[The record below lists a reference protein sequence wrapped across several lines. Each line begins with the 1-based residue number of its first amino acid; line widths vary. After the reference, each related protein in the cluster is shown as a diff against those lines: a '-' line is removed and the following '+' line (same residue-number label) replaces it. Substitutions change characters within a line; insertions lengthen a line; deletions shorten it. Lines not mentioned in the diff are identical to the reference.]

1 MLCVKR
7 CFLYIETIKNNM
19 KKNKTIFRI
28 LSFVLLILI
37 IYILENKNFS
47 LKINE
52 KKYAIQY
59 IRKLLLNYLNNTN
72 EYYFCNNKYPNISI
86 IMPVY
91 NCQNTILFSITSI
104 HKQNFNNY
112 EIIMINDYSNDNT
125 SKIIN
130 VLKQK
135 DSRIRIINNK
145 KNMGILYSRSIG
157 VLNSKGK
164 YIFCL
169 DNDDIFYD
177 ENLFSYIFNFS
188 ESLNFDIVEFK
199 SFYVTK
205 YDFNYKPSEIKDS
218 PFNKHP
224 INYTLTQPN
233 LGIFPISRNNK
244 YYSNDFH
251 IWGKSIK
258 SSIYKKSLNVLNEKN
273 YSFYNC
279 WTEDI
284 SILFII
290 FNIAQTFIFIDLY
303 GIIHLDF
310 KKSTTYTLHQS
321 KKLMSDLFLLDI
333 LIKYIQN
340 IEVNKK
346 YLLQKLKG
354 IFKGKFI
361 KYLNNEHKIYIK
373 HIINKI
379 LLKKFLTK
387 QEKNLIFYYMNKF
400 SIK

>member
-1 MLCVKR
+1 
-7 CFLYIETIKNNM
+7 M

-86 IMPVY
+86 IMPIY

-164 YIFCL
+164 YI
-169 DNDDIFYD
+169 
-177 ENLFSYIFNFS
+177 LF
-188 ESLNFDIVEFK
+188 
-199 SFYVTK
+199 
-205 YDFNYKPSEIKDS
+205 
-218 PFNKHP
+218 
-224 INYTLTQPN
+224 
-233 LGIFPISRNNK
+233 R
-244 YYSNDFH
+244 
-251 IWGKSIK
+251 
-258 SSIYKKSLNVLNEKN
+258 
-273 YSFYNC
+273 
-279 WTEDI
+279 
-284 SILFII
+284 
-290 FNIAQTFIFIDLY
+290 
-303 GIIHLDF
+303 
-310 KKSTTYTLHQS
+310 
-321 KKLMSDLFLLDI
+321 
-333 LIKYIQN
+333 
-340 IEVNKK
+340 
-346 YLLQKLKG
+346 
-354 IFKGKFI
+354 
-361 KYLNNEHKIYIK
+361 
-373 HIINKI
+373 
-379 LLKKFLTK
+379 
-387 QEKNLIFYYMNKF
+387 
-400 SIK
+400 

>member
-1 MLCVKR
+1 MKR
-7 CFLYIETIKNNM
+7 FLYILKKKINM
-19 KKNKTIFRI
+19 KKNKTFVSRI
-28 LSFVLLILI
+28 LSFVLFVLI
-37 IYILENKNFS
+37 IYILENKNFA
-47 LKINE
+47 LKIYE

-72 EYYFCNNKYPNISI
+72 EYYFCNNKFPNISI
-86 IMPVY
+86 IIPIY
-91 NCQNTILFSITSI
+91 NCQNSILFSIASI

-112 EIIMINDYSNDNT
+112 EIIMINDYSSDNT
-125 SKIIN
+125 STIIN
-130 VLKQK
+130 DLKQK
-135 DSRIRIINNK
+135 DSRIKIINNK
-145 KNMGILYSRSIG
+145 KNMGTLYSRSIG

-169 DNDDIFYD
+169 DNDDLFYD

-188 ESLNFDIVEFK
+188 ESINFDIVEFK

-205 YDFNYKPSEIKDS
+205 YGFNYKPSEIKDS

-224 INYTLTQPN
+224 INYTLTQPD

-258 SSIYKKSLNVLNEKN
+258 SSIYKKSLNALNEKN

-303 GIIHLDF
+303 GIIHLDY
-310 KKSTTYTLHQS
+310 KQSTTYTLHQS

-373 HIINKI
+373 DIINKI
-379 LLKKFLTK
+379 LLIKFLTK
-387 QEKNLIFYYMNKF
+387 HEKNLIFYYMNKF

>member
-1 MLCVKR
+1 
-7 CFLYIETIKNNM
+7 M
-19 KKNKTIFRI
+19 KKNKKNVLRI
-28 LSFVLLILI
+28 LSFILLILL
-37 IYILENKNFS
+37 IYIFESNNFS
-47 LKINE
+47 LKIYE

-59 IRKLLLNYLNNTN
+59 IRKLLFNYLNNTN
-72 EYYFCNNKYPNISI
+72 QYYSIINKYPNISI
-86 IMPVY
+86 IIPIY
-91 NCQNTILFSITSI
+91 NCQNTIRFSISSI
-104 HKQNFNNY
+104 HKQNFDNY

-130 VLKQK
+130 QLMQM
-135 DSRIRIINNK
+135 DSRIKLINNK

-157 VLNSKGK
+157 VLNSRGK

-169 DNDDIFYD
+169 DNDDLFYD

-188 ESLNFDIVEFK
+188 ESTNFDIVEFK

-218 PFNKHP
+218 PFNRHP
-224 INYTLTQPN
+224 INLTLTQPN

-258 SSIYKKSLNVLNEKN
+258 SSIYKKSINLLNKKN

-284 SILFII
+284 SIVFII
-290 FNIAQTFIFIDLY
+290 FNLAQTFIFINLY

-310 KKSTTYTLHQS
+310 KQSTTYTLHQS
-321 KKLMSDLFLLDI
+321 KKLMSDLFLIDI

-340 IEVNKK
+340 IEVNKV

-354 IFKGKFI
+354 LFQGKFI

-373 HIINKI
+373 DIVNKI
-379 LLKKFLTK
+379 FLIKSLSKK
-387 QEKNLIFYYMNKF
+387 EKDLIFYYMNKF